1 MSDISNEPNPSPM
14 DGGDT
19 ASQPSTT
26 TPASPEDAT
35 AVNPNR
41 ATMGSI
47 PSIESSDPR
56 PDAHAAEKTMEGPS
70 INESAATTASASTT
84 VGASVPT
91 GAATDGA
98 TTSNETSSS
107 QKQNRQNRRRT
118 VLISVISGAVG
129 ATAIVCGL
137 KFSGLLD
144 IPTTSNM
151 SSAGQTISIR
161 PSDEKA
167 TTAQAVSKKCLPS
180 VASIYVS
187 SGNKK
192 YVGSGVVL
200 DTDGN
205 ILTNYHVV
213 DGAQTITVT
222 LNNINYEAK
231 VVGSDSS
238 SDLAVLKID
247 PKGAKLTPI
256 EVGDSSALVVG
267 DWVMSIGSP
276 YGLDQSVSSGIVSS
290 LYRSTMLPSTSGNT
304 IYANLIQ
311 TDAAINPG
319 NSGGA
324 LVNAEGKLVGINSII
339 ESQSGASA
347 GIGFAIPSNYAVK
360 VAKTIIEGK
369 QVLHAYLGVS
379 LQTVTADNAAR
390 SKLSVNQGA
399 YVMNVTADSPAAKAG
414 LQEGDVITKVNDD
427 TISSA
432 DALILAVRSHEVGEK
447 VTVTVMRGSEEKS
460 FEVTLGSDE
469 SLQEAAASNTAQKGD
484 VNNGSNDGTDPRG
497 QNNSSENRGSDG
509 LSDLLSNKGGG
520 MIASRAEL
528 SNTILAI

>member
-1 MSDISNEPNPSPM
+1 M
-14 DGGDT
+14 
-19 ASQPSTT
+19 
-26 TPASPEDAT
+26 
-35 AVNPNR
+35 
-41 ATMGSI
+41 
-47 PSIESSDPR
+47 
-56 PDAHAAEKTMEGPS
+56 
-70 INESAATTASASTT
+70 
-84 VGASVPT
+84 
-91 GAATDGA
+91 
-98 TTSNETSSS
+98 
-107 QKQNRQNRRRT
+107 
-118 VLISVISGAVG
+118 
-129 ATAIVCGL
+129 
-137 KFSGLLD
+137 
-144 IPTTSNM
+144 
-151 SSAGQTISIR
+151 
-161 PSDEKA
+161 
-167 TTAQAVSKKCLPS
+167 
-180 VASIYVS
+180 
-187 SGNKK
+187 
-192 YVGSGVVL
+192 
-200 DTDGN
+200 
-205 ILTNYHVV
+205 V